1 MTPEQKTETL
11 DHIADRIAY
20 KYLDKTVASAK
31 LKSEILS
38 ALRNER
44 ERCAKVADAVEAEWI
59 THARNI
65 ARADDLVG
73 GLAQSAYNNKAEI
86 ANGIAKAIREGR

>member
-44 ERCAKVADAVEAEWI
+44 ERCAKAMCLHCQRPDRYHPAEMGDDKIYRHKRIGHEATWEE
-59 THARNI
+59 
-65 ARADDLVG
+65 VC
-73 GLAQSAYNNKAEI
+73 LAS
-86 ANGIAKAIREGR
+86 AIREGR

>member
-1 MTPEQKTETL
+1 MPTPSTEQKTETL

-38 ALRNER
+38 ALRNAQRSLRER
-44 ERCAKVADAVEAEWI
+44 ERKQLTTMIEIRGCDKC
-59 THARNI
+59 
-65 ARADDLVG
+65 DLC
-73 GLAQSAYNNKAEI
+73 EDHH
-86 ANGIAKAIREGR
+86 